1 MSDLAAILHDPEFIS
16 AHRADTKAFSRQRT
30 LTFPVLVSFL
40 LCAWKGGLQT
50 LLDELFESLS
60 GQLSRVA
67 TKSALSQARRKLKAS
82 AFVALNDRLLSSL
95 EGHWPEPRWRG
106 FRLVAADAT
115 TLRLPNNPQ
124 TQAAFGAQA
133 DPSGQPFVMARA
145 LGLYAAASG
154 RMLKA
159 DLSGYAAG
167 ERELLLPLLPSLAQD
182 DLLVLDRGF
191 PAVWLFALLQQ
202 QDRHFLARID
212 GGQWAEVQAFAGSGL
227 PEQVFTRP
235 VGRDTR
241 RAARALSVDGLPD
254 TVSFRLVRVALP
266 DGGEE
271 VLATSLLDAD
281 TYPAADFA
289 ELYHARWSIE
299 EAFKVLK
306 HRLMVEQFSG
316 ESPEAI
322 RQDFHAKIFTA
333 NLAEALSHSA
343 RQQLPDEKAAR
354 YQPNLAYIL
363 AMLRLRLFGWLL
375 GHLSPDEL
383 LALIALIGKTLER
396 KRPGRSAPRPKSRP
410 NPRPRRQYK

>member
-1 MSDLAAILHDPEFIS
+1 MAATLHHPEFIS

-60 GQLSRVA
+60 GQLARAA
-67 TKSALSQARRKLKAS
+67 TKSAVSQARRKLKAS

-95 EGHWPEPRWRG
+95 DAQWPVPRWRG

-124 TQAAFGAQA
+124 TQAEFGVQA

-145 LGLYAAASG
+145 LGLYATASG

-159 DLSGYAAG
+159 NLAGYAAG

-202 QDRHFLARID
+202 QGRHFLARID
-212 GGQWAEVQAFAGSGL
+212 GGQWAEVQEFADSGL

-241 RAARALSVDGLPD
+241 RAARTLGVDGLPD

-266 DGGEE
+266 NGDEE
-271 VLATSLLDAD
+271 ILATSLLDAE
-281 TYPAADFA
+281 TYADFA

-299 EAFKVLK
+299 EAFKLLK

-316 ESPEAI
+316 ESPEAV
-322 RQDFHAKIFTA
+322 RQDFHAKLFTA
-333 NLAEALSHSA
+333 NLAEALSYSA
-343 RQQLPDEKAAR
+343 QQHLPEEKAAR

-375 GHLSPDEL
+375 GHLSPQDMLSL
-383 LALIALIGKTLER
+383 LALIGKTLER